1 MPADD
6 RHVLEDAPPECEERD
21 EIQVDAEP
29 VAEECE
35 RGREQR
41 VRVEAGEED
50 PRREVTLELGAQ
62 RTQER
67 VERGQDANGRVPGEI
82 DREVD
87 PQRKTEQDTCDKA
100 EERQP
105 RSEEHTSE
113 LQSLAYL

>member
-35 RGREQR
+35 RGGEER
-41 VRVEAGEED
+41 VRVEAREED
-50 PRREVTLELGAQ
+50 PRREVTLELCAQ
-62 RTQER
+62 RAQER
-67 VERGQDANGRVPGEI
+67 VERGQDADGGVPREI

-87 PQRKTEQDTCDKA
+87 PQRETEQDACDKA

-105 RSEEHTSE
+105 HASEEETGSP
-113 LQSLAYL
+113 QASG